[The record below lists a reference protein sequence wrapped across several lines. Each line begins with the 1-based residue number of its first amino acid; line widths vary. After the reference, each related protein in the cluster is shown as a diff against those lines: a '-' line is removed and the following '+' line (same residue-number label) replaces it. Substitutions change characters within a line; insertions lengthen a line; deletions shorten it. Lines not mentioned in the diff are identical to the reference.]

1 MNLDEVKRGP
11 REGSK
16 AGADSGDLA
25 RVMSEV
31 LQLESGTVRVREPL
45 GQGVGSGGGG
55 LHSSLRDLWY

>member
-16 AGADSGDLA
+16 AGADSRDLA

-31 LQLESGTVRVREPL
+31 LLESWTVRVREPQ